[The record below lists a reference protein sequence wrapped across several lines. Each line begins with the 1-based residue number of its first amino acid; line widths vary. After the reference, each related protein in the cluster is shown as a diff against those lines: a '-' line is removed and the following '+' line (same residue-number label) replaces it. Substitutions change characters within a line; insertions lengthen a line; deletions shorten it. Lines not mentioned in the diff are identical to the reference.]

1 MSAPPELMEVA
12 EAVAKELGLA
22 APAFCGNTVL
32 PATLDAFRDYGR
44 DLGTVLGRRQSPWY
58 APASDNSEGQKQ
70 SSAAVRQR

>member
-1 MSAPPELMEVA
+1 MSAPPELIEVA

-44 DLGTVLGRRQSPWY
+44 DHCVLPQTNPTLLR
-58 APASDNSEGQKQ
+58 
-70 SSAAVRQR
+70 SAA